1 MELMLKATPAIV
13 DKVGVGVD
21 YASDA
26 ILIGSAIGLVIAF
39 WVLLQDA

>member
-13 DKVGVGVD
+13 DKVAVGID

-26 ILIGSAIGLVIAF
+26 ILISSAIGFVIAF